1 LCDKVVE
8 VKRMGSPHH
17 HAPLFCAIP
26 TQLLRSKARVLV
38 RSLRKTHPLVK
49 KEVKRNHQHHQQEA
63 LQSLLPLLLLQ
74 ETNKDPHD
82 LVLPAIRAHMD
93 LTSLTLPM
101 KGHPHLPLKGHP
113 HLPLKGHPHL
123 PLKGHPHLPRGANHR
138 NLPQVMNLSNLRV
151 HDRYASNLLSIK
163 SYTSTAFKF

>member
-113 HLPLKGHPHL
+113 HLP
-123 PLKGHPHLPRGANHR
+123 RGANHR